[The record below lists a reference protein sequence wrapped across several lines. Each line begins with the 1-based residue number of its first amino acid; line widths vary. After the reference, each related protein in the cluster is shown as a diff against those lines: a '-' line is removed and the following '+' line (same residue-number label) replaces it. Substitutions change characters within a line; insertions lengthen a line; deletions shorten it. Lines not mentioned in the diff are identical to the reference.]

1 MNLTNKRIFMKICP
15 LNLIALKSIK
25 PFASGHN
32 ECSKLSF
39 LRIFMKNN
47 IGL

>member
-1 MNLTNKRIFMKICP
+1 MNLTNKRIFMKFCP
-15 LNLIALKSIK
+15 LNLTALKSIG
-25 PFASGHN
+25 PYASGHN

-39 LRIFMKNN
+39 VRIFMKNN